1 MLKMTHEYNDLLDIF
16 KELNFIMINNNLMI
30 KDKVLK
36 KIDMIKLL
44 ANSNINVLNYETNK
58 KENLFNILK
67 SINYKLM
74 NVKNK
79 YNLFNNKLNA
89 IFGEII
95 HNAYISSGYHILI
108 SNMPNRATQLNDNKE
123 YIVNAESIYDT
134 LIYYSGEKTDI
145 NTNTDTLSLIEVLQ
159 IDCDKYLA
167 KFKDIGNARAI
178 CNLINK
184 MEVNKN
190 LIRVEMLEN
199 FTNFSDINYFNT
211 NENNSENNSNNSISN
226 NISNDISDDKISD
239 YGSGSFSNKYT
250 LLLSPYLKSI
260 YVKGYTMF
268 QYIYSCFITK
278 KM

>member
-1 MLKMTHEYNDLLDIF
+1 MTQEYNDLLDIF
-16 KELNFIMINNNLMI
+16 KELQFIMINNNLI
-30 KDKVLK
+30 FKDKVLK

-44 ANSNINVLNYETNK
+44 ANSNIDVLNYETNK
-58 KENLFNILK
+58 KDNLFNILK
-67 SINYKLM
+67 SINNKLI

-108 SNMPNRATQLNDNKE
+108 SNMPNSALQLNDNKE

-134 LIYYSGEKTDI
+134 LLHYSGE
-145 NTNTDTLSLIEVLQ
+145 NTNAYIDNNTVSLIEVLQ

-167 KFKDIGNARAI
+167 KFKDIENARAI

-199 FTNFSDINYFNT
+199 LSNFSDINYFNT
-211 NENNSENNSNNSISN
+211 NENNSETSSNNSNSN
-226 NISNDISDDKISD
+226 DKISD
-239 YGSGSFSNKYT
+239 DQISDYGIENFSNKYT
-250 LLLSPYLKSI
+250 LLFSEYLKKI
-260 YVKGYTMF
+260 FVKGYAF
-268 QYIYSCFITK
+268 LQYIYSFFIISSYNVK
-278 KM
+278 K

>member
-1 MLKMTHEYNDLLDIF
+1 MTQEYNDLLDIF
-16 KELNFIMINNNLMI
+16 KELQFIMINNNLI
-30 KDKVLK
+30 FKDKVLK

-44 ANSNINVLNYETNK
+44 ANSNIDVLNYETNK
-58 KENLFNILK
+58 KDNLFNILK
-67 SINYKLM
+67 SINNKLI

-108 SNMPNRATQLNDNKE
+108 SNMPNSALQLNDNKE

-134 LIYYSGEKTDI
+134 LLHYSGED
-145 NTNTDTLSLIEVLQ
+145 TDTVSLIEVLQ

-167 KFKDIGNARAI
+167 KFKDIENARAI

-199 FTNFSDINYFNT
+199 LSNFSDINYFNT
-211 NENNSENNSNNSISN
+211 NENNSETSSNNSNSN
-226 NISNDISDDKISD
+226 DKISD
-239 YGSGSFSNKYT
+239 DQISDYGIENFSNKYT
-250 LLLSPYLKSI
+250 LLFSEYLKKI
-260 YVKGYTMF
+260 FVKGYAF
-268 QYIYSCFITK
+268 LQYIYSFFIISSYNVK
-278 KM
+278 K